1 MNVRLGKLAFAESP
15 AANYWPEY
23 GGGLRT
29 PTTFVEYA
37 KQISDTMN
45 KNYWKG
51 TDNSPNNQLLAEH
64 FNNLVGMHFYDSI
77 VVMDKAPV
85 IKTEIVT
92 STPI

>member
-1 MNVRLGKLAFAESP
+1 MCEDTHT
-15 AANYWPEY
+15 NYWPEY
-23 GGGLRT
+23 GGGLRS

-51 TDNSPNNQLLAEH
+51 NDKNPNNQLLADH
-64 FNNLVGMHFYDSI
+64 FYNLVGMHFYDSI

-85 IKTEIVT
+85 IETKIVT